1 MKASNKNL
9 IITIAIF
16 IIIAVTAI
24 TVYLVWNSNNNPNN
38 SEPVFENATMGIM
51 PGIDI
56 QARKKEL
63 QEKLDNSM
71 IAFSINTSPVFID
84 GLSEGNLLIENPE
97 NNAKLLTVEIQLQD
111 TQDVIYNSKYIKP
124 GSYLE
129 NVKLDKVLEKGT
141 YNATAYFNAY
151 DEDTLEFIGKT
162 GANIMITVQN

>member
-1 MKASNKNL
+1 
-9 IITIAIF
+9 
-16 IIIAVTAI
+16 
-24 TVYLVWNSNNNPNN
+24 
-38 SEPVFENATMGIM
+38 MGIM